1 MNQLNYLKM
10 SKCLFCYQA
19 LKDDEIDFHPK
30 CSKKIFGTAEVPLLN
45 YTLDEMETLAKEIIE
60 TSISVPGVQPKLS
73 LGFIKEKLAD
83 GTKGRL
89 TVLEA
94 LGGQFILKPQNKTF
108 LEMPENEHLTMKL
121 AELLRIQTVVS
132 SLIRLKSGELSYIT
146 KRIDRTT
153 KGEKIHMLDMFQITE
168 AFDKY
173 RSSVEK
179 VGKAVIDHSS
189 NTLLDVLR
197 LYEVIIFS
205 YITGN
210 NDMHLKNFSLILKD
224 EKWALAPAYDL
235 LNVQLHLP
243 EDKEETALTIGG
255 KKSRLTK
262 SDFIILGTKL
272 GLSEKQIEN
281 VFKRFLKAEK
291 KMLLLIEQS
300 FLSDANK
307 INYKDLFIERISLF
321 SGLN

>member
-1 MNQLNYLKM
+1 M

-19 LKDDEIDFHPK
+19 LKEDEIDFHPK
-30 CSKKIFGTAEVPLLN
+30 CSKKIFGAATAPLLH
-45 YTLDEMETLAKEIIE
+45 YTLDDMEILAKEIIE

-73 LGFIKEKLAD
+73 LGFIKEILAD

-94 LGGQFILKPQNKTF
+94 LGGHYILKPQNTAF
-108 LEMPENEHLTMKL
+108 PEMPENEHLTMKL
-121 AELLRIQTVVS
+121 AELLKIQTVVS

-173 RSSVEK
+173 RSSMEK
-179 VGKAVIDHSS
+179 VGKAVIEHSS

-197 LYEVIIFS
+197 LYELVIFT

-224 EKWALAPAYDL
+224 ENWGFAPAYDL

-262 SDFIILGTKL
+262 SDFIILGVKF

-281 VFKRFLKAEK
+281 VFQRFKKAEK
-291 KMLLLIEQS
+291 KLLLLIDQS
-300 FLSDANK
+300 FLSEANK
-307 INYKDLFIERISLF
+307 IKYKDLLTQRLHLF
-321 SGLN
+321 K